1 MSTIQD
7 VAKQAGVS
15 TSTVSNVLN
24 GRTDLMRRETLTRVE
39 TAISALSYRPNRAA
53 QQLKTGNNPMLGLL
67 VPSIANPMYGYI
79 AREIET
85 VAQQQYGHRVMLGN
99 TYRSKEIETGFFD
112 DLFSHGVRGAIM
124 ISSQLDEQHL
134 DRVVQRGLV
143 AVSYDRPATPGASP
157 ALDHVTVDNAAAA
170 RMATEHLISRGHQ
183 RLVFATAAGQTMSRR
198 EKVKG
203 FLAAA
208 QSAGLAD
215 SAHVLE
221 GSIKAGYGDSE
232 MADLGRMLAAR
243 IALDPRRP
251 TGIVAVNDLMAFG
264 LMAGLRDAGLSVPA
278 DVSLVGIDG
287 LFLSA
292 LMNPGLTTVRLP
304 VPQMASK
311 LVERVIARMA
321 DPSTKTDEFIFQP
334 DLVERA
340 SVAVP
345 PPPAR
350 RQA

>member
-7 VAKQAGVS
+7 VARQAGVS

-24 GRTDLMRRETLTRVE
+24 GRTDRMGSQTLERVKK
-39 TAISALSYRPNRAA
+39 AILALNYRPNRAA

-85 VAQQQYGHRVMLGN
+85 VAQEKYGHRVMLGN

-112 DLFSHGVRGAIM
+112 DLLSHGVRGVIM

-134 DRVVQRGLV
+134 DLGVQRGLV

-170 RMATEHLISRGHQ
+170 RMATEHLISRGHR
-183 RLVFATAAGQTMSRR
+183 RLAFATAAGQTMSRR
-198 EKVKG
+198 EKVRG

-208 QSAGLAD
+208 QAAGLAD
-215 SAHVLE
+215 SAHVIE
-221 GSIKAGYGDSE
+221 GSMQAGYGDSE
-232 MADLGRMLAAR
+232 MADVGRMLAAR
-243 IALDPRRP
+243 IAADSRRP
-251 TGIVAVNDLMAFG
+251 TGIVAVNDMMAFG

-304 VPQMASK
+304 VPQMALK
-311 LVERVIARMA
+311 LVERVIGRMA
-321 DPSTKTDEFIFQP
+321 DPGIKPGEFIFQP
-334 DLVERA
+334 DLVERD
-340 SVAVP
+340 SVAAP
-345 PPPAR
+345 PQPVR
-350 RQA
+350 RLA

>member
-1 MSTIQD
+1 MSNIQD
-7 VAKQAGVS
+7 VARQAGVS

-24 GRTDLMRRETLTRVE
+24 GRTDRMGRATLARVE
-39 TAISALSYRPNRAA
+39 KAILALNYRPNRAA

-85 VAQQQYGHRVMLGN
+85 VAQQKYGHRVMLGN

-112 DLFSHGVRGAIM
+112 DLFSHGVRGVIM

-134 DRVVQRGLV
+134 DLCVQRGLV
-143 AVSYDRPATPGASP
+143 AVSFDRPATPGASP

-170 RMATEHLISRGHQ
+170 RMATEHLISRGHR
-183 RLVFATAAGQTMSRR
+183 RLAFATASGQTMSRR

-208 QSAGLAD
+208 QAAGLAD
-215 SAHVLE
+215 SAHVVE
-221 GSIKAGYGDSE
+221 GSMQAGYGDSE
-232 MADLGRMLAAR
+232 MADVGRMLAAR
-243 IALDPRRP
+243 IAADPRRP

-264 LMAGLRDAGLSVPA
+264 LMAGFRDAGLSVPA

-304 VPQMASK
+304 VPLMAQK
-311 LVERVIARMA
+311 LVERVIGRMA
-321 DPSTKTDEFIFQP
+321 DPGIKPGEFIFQP
-334 DLVERA
+334 DLVERD
-340 SVAVP
+340 SVAAP
-345 PPPAR
+345 PQPAR

>member
-1 MSTIQD
+1 LSNIQD
-7 VAKQAGVS
+7 VARQAGVS

-24 GRTDLMRRETLTRVE
+24 GRTDRMGRATLARVE
-39 TAISALSYRPNRAA
+39 KAILALNYRPNRAA

-85 VAQQQYGHRVMLGN
+85 VAQQKYGHRVMLGN

-112 DLFSHGVRGAIM
+112 DLFSHGVRGVIM

-134 DRVVQRGLV
+134 DLCVQRGLV
-143 AVSYDRPATPGASP
+143 AVSFDRPATPGASP

-170 RMATEHLISRGHQ
+170 RMATEHLISRGHR
-183 RLVFATAAGQTMSRR
+183 RLAFATASGQTMSRR

-208 QSAGLAD
+208 QAAGLAD
-215 SAHVLE
+215 SAHVVE
-221 GSIKAGYGDSE
+221 GSMQAGYGDSE
-232 MADLGRMLAAR
+232 MADVGRMLAAR
-243 IALDPRRP
+243 IAADPRRP

-264 LMAGLRDAGLSVPA
+264 LMAGFRDAGLSVPA

-304 VPQMASK
+304 VPLMAQK
-311 LVERVIARMA
+311 LVERVIGRMA
-321 DPSTKTDEFIFQP
+321 DPGIKPGEFIFQP
-334 DLVERA
+334 DLVERD
-340 SVAVP
+340 SVAAP
-345 PPPAR
+345 PQPAR

>member
-1 MSTIQD
+1 LSTIQD
-7 VAKQAGVS
+7 VARQAGVS

-24 GRTDLMRRETLTRVE
+24 GRTDRMGRATLARVE
-39 TAISALSYRPNRAA
+39 KAILALNYRPNRAA

-85 VAQQQYGHRVMLGN
+85 VAQEKYGHRVMLGN

-112 DLFSHGVRGAIM
+112 DLLSHGVRGVIM

-134 DRVVQRGLV
+134 DLGVQRGLV

-170 RMATEHLISRGHQ
+170 RMATEHLISRGHR
-183 RLVFATAAGQTMSRR
+183 RLAFATAAGQTMSRR

-208 QSAGLAD
+208 QAAGLAD
-215 SAHVLE
+215 SANVIE
-221 GSIKAGYGDSE
+221 GSMQAGYGDSE
-232 MADLGRMLAAR
+232 MADVGRMLAAR
-243 IALDPRRP
+243 IAADSRRP
-251 TGIVAVNDLMAFG
+251 TGIVAVNDMMAFG

-304 VPQMASK
+304 VPQMALK
-311 LVERVIARMA
+311 LVERVIGRMA
-321 DPSTKTDEFIFQP
+321 DPDIKPGEFIFQP
-334 DLVERA
+334 DLVERD
-340 SVAVP
+340 SVAAP
-345 PPPAR
+345 PQPVR
-350 RQA
+350 RLA